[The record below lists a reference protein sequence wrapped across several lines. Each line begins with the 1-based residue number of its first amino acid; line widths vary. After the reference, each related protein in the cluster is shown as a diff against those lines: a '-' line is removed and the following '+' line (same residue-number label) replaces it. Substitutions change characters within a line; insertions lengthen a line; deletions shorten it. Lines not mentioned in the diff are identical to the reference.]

1 MPRIFRRLIKVKKN
15 KPELFLTYGA
25 IVILLAILIFPVY
38 WMVISSLQPSSRLMN
53 LPPYF
58 VPDSFYVNNYLRIVS
73 ESNYTRFFLN
83 SIIVASG
90 TVTAVFLIAIPAGYS
105 FSRYFFKGKSLMLT
119 SIMSVQMFPI
129 VVILISLYTFYM
141 RMRLLN
147 TYQGIILAHT
157 TISLPLSI
165 MLMKSFFDTLPR
177 SLDESARI
185 DGAGRLRIL
194 FSILIPLTKPGL
206 VATGIYTFLTSW
218 DDYLFSLTIMQRN
231 NMKMLT
237 VGLAQSFMGEYA
249 HDYGALMA
257 FCVAG
262 SIPIVLFFVACQKYM
277 ISGLT
282 AGAVK
287 G

>member
-1 MPRIFRRLIKVKKN
+1 MVRRRSVYLW
-15 KPELFLTYGA
+15 LTYLSII
-25 IVILLAILIFPVY
+25 IVVLIILFPVY
-38 WMVISSLQPSSRLMN
+38 WIVNSSLQPSSAIMN
-53 LPPYF
+53 LPPNF
-58 VPDSFYVNNYLRIVS
+58 IPEKLFF
-73 ESNYTRFFLN
+73 SNYQRIFSDIRYIRFFLN
-83 SIIVASG
+83 SFLSSGG
-90 TVTAVFLIAIPAGYS
+90 TVVAVFLIAIPAGYS

-141 RMRLLN
+141 RWKLLN
-147 TYQGIILAHT
+147 TYHGLILAYT
-157 TISLPLSI
+157 TFALPLSI

-185 DGAGRLRIL
+185 DGAGRIRIL

-206 VATGIYTFLTSW
+206 VAIGIYTFLNSW
-218 DDYLFSLTIMQRN
+218 DDYLLSLTIMQKV
-231 NMKMLT
+231 NMKTIT

-249 HDYGALMA
+249 YDYGALMA
-257 FCVAG
+257 FSVIG
-262 SIPIVLFFVACQKYM
+262 SLPIVLFFIAFQKYM

>member
-1 MPRIFRRLIKVKKN
+1 MKRIKIELIV
-15 KPELFLTYGA
+15 TYGV
-25 IVILLAILIFPVY
+25 ITILLLILAFPVY
-38 WMVISSLQPSSRLMN
+38 WMAVSSLQPSSRLMN
-53 LPPYF
+53 LPPHF
-58 VPDSFYVNNYLRIVS
+58 FPETFFINNYLRIAS
-73 ESNYTRFFLN
+73 DSHYLGFFIN
-83 SIIVASG
+83 SIIVATG
-90 TVTAVFLIAIPAGYS
+90 TVAVVFLIAIPAGFS

-141 RMRLLN
+141 KLQLLN

-157 TISLPLSI
+157 TFALPLSI

-185 DGAGRLRIL
+185 DGAGRIRIL
-194 FSILIPLTKPGL
+194 LSILIPLTKPGL

-218 DDYLFSLTIMQRN
+218 DDYLLSLTIMQRVN
-231 NMKMLT
+231 LKMLT

-262 SIPIVLFFVACQKYM
+262 SIPIVIFFVAFQKYM